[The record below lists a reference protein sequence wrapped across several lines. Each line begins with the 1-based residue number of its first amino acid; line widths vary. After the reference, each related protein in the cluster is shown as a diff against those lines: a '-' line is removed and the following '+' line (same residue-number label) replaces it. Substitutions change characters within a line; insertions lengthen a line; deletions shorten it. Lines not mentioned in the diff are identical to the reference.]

1 MNQEILKKLKS
12 TPELLPDVHDG
23 SYELVRTIV
32 SAYRD
37 VDEATL
43 DFQDL
48 NAIYLMCIGTWRH
61 SYDKKHEAIHA
72 THLSE
77 VRKQELD
84 HLIDDLKNRAD
95 AGVYKYQEKAVSGTG
110 HIGMFGTGFYSFQG
124 KTDIQSVRAFIGMC
138 VDLLDMTDD
147 EEMFQRAASVLTKS
161 FRGMQAAAAS
171 VVLHCLKPLTFPVI
185 NSNVGSEDIFAAL
198 GIELKSRGKLESYID
213 NCRKIKTF
221 RDANFSFKNYR
232 ILDMAAWGLSADPI
246 RRVVSQYKES
256 FDAWLPEEAY
266 KWRAV
271 QCFQE
276 HWNPERSDFAEMLK
290 ESLAQA
296 GNLMDTNYSFPR
308 KMITFFAEKEPDTV
322 RDMFQRL
329 LAPQADIVEEIQNF
343 EKSADT
349 LLAKYQFKE
358 SMKQHYQGDR
368 TICTYLFFAQPDRYF
383 LYQYGKLKAFL
394 EETGLNDTCKKGDT
408 QNILTYQEVAN
419 RVLSCVQHDSELLNM
434 FQIKRTELG
443 REYYPDAEHHLLA
456 DDIIYFGSQ
465 LNKSDY
471 WPSLAEYD
479 PEISTEQWLKL
490 LANRTVCTVE
500 NLQILKAIQQA
511 GGEATC
517 KQLSLTLGDAS
528 AHYNGSMIQLARRVQ
543 EKTGCPLVQ
552 NENNDQKWWPILFV
566 GRTALQDQP
575 GTYSW
580 KLRDE
585 LADALKR
592 LPQIEVNKPMS
603 FAKNTILYGPPGTG
617 KTYQTVN
624 YAVAI
629 IEGKSLEEVQAEN
642 HEKVLERYRQYRQNG
657 RIEFTTFHQSFGYE
671 DFIEGIR
678 PIFAEDKEEDSGDI
692 SYEIADGVFKKF
704 CATAQPPV
712 VDPNQNPYGFSEN
725 PTIWKVSLASTGDN
739 PVRDYC
745 MKHGCIRIGWDEYGE
760 NITDD
765 MDYYVGGKTVLNAF
779 LSRMQPGDIILSC
792 YTAYSVDAIGIVTG
806 EPEWHPEFDHYKR
819 LRTVKWLVQGKNL
832 GIAEF
837 RLEKSLTLSTV
848 YRLNTTVATVIDVLN
863 KNGFSGVSSAKGTK
877 GPYVFIIDE
886 INRGNISK
894 IFGEL
899 ITLIEPSKRLGQSEE
914 LQAKLPY
921 SHEVFGIPDNV
932 YLLGTMNTADR
943 SIAMLDTALRRRF
956 SFVEMMP
963 DSGVLNGIE
972 VEGISVSGLLT
983 TLNRRIEV
991 LFDREH
997 TLGHAFFT
1005 PLRQSRSIQTL
1016 GEIFRDKVVP
1026 LLQEYFYDDYE
1037 KICLVL
1043 GDKKRPEH
1051 QRFFKVETAD
1061 LQSLFGTDLEF
1072 EATPTYR
1079 INPAAFFDAEVYRNL

>member
-1 MNQEILKKLKS
+1 MNQEILKKMKS
-12 TPELLPDVHDG
+12 PPEV
-23 SYELVRTIV
+23 
-32 SAYRD
+32 
-37 VDEATL
+37 
-43 DFQDL
+43 
-48 NAIYLMCIGTWRH
+48 
-61 SYDKKHEAIHA
+61 
-72 THLSE
+72 
-77 VRKQELD
+77 
-84 HLIDDLKNRAD
+84 
-95 AGVYKYQEKAVSGTG
+95 AV
-110 HIGMFGTGFYSFQG
+110 
-124 KTDIQSVRAFIGMC
+124 
-138 VDLLDMTDD
+138 
-147 EEMFQRAASVLTKS
+147 
-161 FRGMQAAAAS
+161 
-171 VVLHCLKPLTFPVI
+171 
-185 NSNVGSEDIFAAL
+185 NS
-198 GIELKSRGKLESYID
+198 
-213 NCRKIKTF
+213 
-221 RDANFSFKNYR
+221 
-232 ILDMAAWGLSADPI
+232 I

-256 FDAWLPEEAY
+256 FEVWFPEEMY

-276 HWNPERSDFAEMLK
+276 HWNPERADFAEMLK
-290 ESLAQA
+290 GSLAQA
-296 GNLMDTNYSFPR
+296 GNLMDTNYAYPC
-308 KMITFFAEKEPDTV
+308 KMIAFFAEKEPDTV
-322 RDMFQRL
+322 RSMFQRL
-329 LAPQADIVEEIQNF
+329 LDPQADVVEQIQNF
-343 EKSADT
+343 EKSADG

-394 EETGLNDTCKKGDT
+394 AETGLRAPCKMGDI
-408 QNILTYQEVAN
+408 QNVLTYQEVADQ
-419 RVLSCVQHDSELLNM
+419 VLSCVRQDSELLNL
-434 FQIKRTELG
+434 FETKRAELG
-443 REYYPDAEHHLLA
+443 SLYYPDSAYHLLT
-456 DDIIYFGSQ
+456 DDIIYFASR
-465 LNKSDY
+465 LYKSDY
-471 WPSLAEYD
+471 WPTPTEYD
-479 PEISTEQWLKL
+479 PEISVERWLEL
-490 LANRTVCTVE
+490 LADRSVCTAE
-500 NLQILKAIQQA
+500 NLEILKTMQEL

-517 KQLSLTLGDAS
+517 KQLSLQSGGSST
-528 AHYNGSMIQLARRVQ
+528 HYNGSMVQFARRVQ
-543 EKTGCPLVQ
+543 GKTGCPLVQ
-552 NENNDQKWWPILFV
+552 NENEDQKWWPILFV
-566 GRTALQDQP
+566 GRTALPGQP

-585 LADALKR
+585 LADALGLLTQK
-592 LPQIEVNKPMS
+592 EGNHPMP

-629 IEGKSLEEVQAEN
+629 VEGKSLEDVQAEN
-642 HEKVLERYRQYRQNG
+642 HEEVLKRYRQYRQDG

-678 PIFAEDKEEDSGDI
+678 PVFAEDTDENTGDI
-692 SYEIADGVFKKF
+692 SYEIADGIFKKF

-712 VDPNQNPYGFSEN
+712 VDPKQNPYGFSES

-760 NITDD
+760 SITDD
-765 MDYYVGGKTVLNAF
+765 MDYHVGGKTVLNAF

-792 YTAYSVDAIGIVTG
+792 YTAHSIDAIGVVTG

-819 LRTVKWLVQGKNL
+819 LRTVKWLVQGKNI
-832 GIAEF
+832 GIEEF

-848 YRLNTTVATVIDVLN
+848 YRLNTAVETIIEVLGRH
-863 KNGFSGVSSAKGTK
+863 GFSGAAPVKGTK

-899 ITLIEPSKRLGQSEE
+899 ITLIEPSKRLGQGEE

-921 SHEVFGIPDNV
+921 SHEAFGIPDNV

-943 SIAMLDTALRRRF
+943 SIALLDTALRRRF

-963 DSGVLNGIE
+963 DSGILDGVE
-972 VEGISVSGLLT
+972 VEGISISGLLT

-1005 PLRQSRSIQTL
+1005 PLRQSPSIQTL

-1043 GDKKRPEH
+1043 GDRKRPE
-1051 QRFFKVETAD
+1051 QQQFFKVDPVD
-1061 LQSLFGTDLEF
+1061 LQSLFGVEPEF
-1072 EATPTYR
+1072 EVNPTYR
-1079 INPAAFFDAEVYRNL
+1079 INPDAFFDAEVYRNL